1 MDWHGCHSNFFF
13 VSESRMSIFCLKIK
27 NFFSFKNQEF
37 IFSFKNQEFIFSFK
51 NQDFFFTFRI
61 KVPQGGAMMSA
72 AHVVTTSVGQF
83 FTHIRHLLIILSFP
97 KFE

>member
-27 NFFSFKNQEF
+27 NF
-37 IFSFKNQEFIFSFK
+37 FSFKNQEFIFSFK